1 MNCERSTKRKRKGQH
16 FGQIWLC
23 AARMKYIR
31 LQKSIQKYSGR
42 SSWALSRKICS
53 DRMSRRTTRRRCC
66 HRVVRGNIMS
76 SRIQKHTKTKPLPR
90 LRQRVTADPGKPGR
104 NIHDIQDKPEGAVSS
119 RSPTTTIRHGFLPAG
134 RQTTTNGPPGKS
146 KRLAYSKTRLS
157 TIAAVRVRGE
167 SISRYLAKKRITH
180 VETKENVPL
189 ICEP

>member
-1 MNCERSTKRKRKGQH
+1 MVSLGLVHAYTHVDIFLRACV
-16 FGQIWLC
+16 LC
-23 AARMKYIR
+23 ACNAHSCIC
-31 LQKSIQKYSGR
+31 
-42 SSWALSRKICS
+42 ICS
-53 DRMSRRTTRRRCC
+53 RACP
-66 HRVVRGNIMS
+66 HGRVCTCVFPDPWS
-76 SRIQKHTKTKPLPR
+76 HAYTAPYLR